1 MAKQLHI
8 ISGDDLAQHILDLKI
23 EGETVIWR
31 EMLCEGPTAT
41 ELGSQEFIALRT
53 EFLKENY
60 EISPE
65 DYKNQFLKELKKLT
79 SLNSYEEVVLW
90 FEFDLF
96 SHINMLA
103 AINHLLEKNLKVPVY
118 LVCSKKLKGEK
129 EQTVLSQLPLKDLE
143 NHYDNRIALSQADL
157 EMASLL
163 WQLYNENNPQKLKK
177 LIKEKTNFEYLSSC
191 LRAHIERFPNSQTG
205 LNSLEKNILKLIT
218 TNTITSID
226 HLLGYSLE
234 YQGYYGYGD
243 RQMQRVIDKLKIFYK
258 VGESKIEL
266 TPEGE
271 EALAGTRNFY
281 RVLKNEE
288 YLGGVKIYDFLYDA
302 ETHNI
307 LKL

>member
-31 EMLCEGPTAT
+31 EMLCEGPTVS

-60 EISPE
+60 QISPE
-65 DYKNQFLKELKKLT
+65 DYKIQFLKELKKLT
-79 SLNSYEEVVLW
+79 FYNTYEEVVLW

-103 AINHLLEKNLKVPVY
+103 AIHHLMENHLKVPVY

-129 EQTVLSQLPLKDLE
+129 EQTVLSQLPLKDLK
-143 NHYDNRIALSQADL
+143 NHYDNRIALAQDDL

-163 WQLYNENNPQKLKK
+163 WQLYNENYPQKLKK

-205 LNSLEKNILKLIT
+205 LNSLEKNILKLIAH
-218 TNTITSID
+218 NTITSMNQ
-226 HLLGYSLE
+226 LLGYSLE

-243 RQMQRVIDKLKIFYK
+243 RQMQRVLDKLKIFYK
-258 VGESKIEL
+258 PGEGKIEL

-271 EALAGTRNFY
+271 EALEGTRNFY
-281 RVLKNEE
+281 RVLKNDE
-288 YLGGVKIYDFLYDA
+288 YLGGAKIYDFLYDA

>member
-8 ISGDDLAQHILDLKI
+8 INGDDLAQHILDLKI
-23 EGETVIWR
+23 EGETIIWR

-41 ELGSQEFIALRT
+41 ELGSKDFIALRT
-53 EFLKENY
+53 KFLKDNY
-60 EISPE
+60 QISAE
-65 DYKNQFLKELKKLT
+65 DYKDQFLNELKKLT
-79 SLNSYEEVVLW
+79 FYNSYEEVVLW

-103 AINHLLEKNLKVPVY
+103 AINHLMENQLKVPVY

-129 EQTVLSQLPLKDLE
+129 EQTVLSQLPLKALE
-143 NHYDNRIALSQADL
+143 NHYEQRIALKQEDL

-163 WQLYNENNPQKLKK
+163 WQLYNESNPQKLKK

-218 TNTITSID
+218 TNTITSMNQ
-226 HLLGYSLE
+226 LLGYSLE

-243 RQMQRVIDKLKIFYK
+243 RQMQRVLDKLAIFYK
-258 VGESKIEL
+258 IGEDKIEL

-271 EALAGTRNFY
+271 EALEGTRNFY
-281 RVLKNEE
+281 RVLKNDE

>member
-8 ISGDDLAQHILDLKI
+8 ISGDDLAQHIRDLKI

-31 EMLCEGPTAT
+31 EMLCEGPTVS
-41 ELGSQEFIALRT
+41 ELGSQEFIAVRT

-60 EISPE
+60 QISPE

-79 SLNSYEEVVLW
+79 FYNTYEEVVLW

-103 AINHLLEKNLKVPVY
+103 AINHLMENHLKVPVY

-129 EQTVLSQLPLKDLE
+129 EQTILSQLPLKDLE
-143 NHYDNRIALSQADL
+143 NHYDNRIALSQGDL

-163 WQLYNENNPQKLKK
+163 WQLYNENNPQKLKT

-205 LNSLEKNILKLIT
+205 LNSLERNILKLIT
-218 TNTITSID
+218 TNTITSVNQ
-226 HLLGYSLE
+226 LLGYSLE

-243 RQMQRVIDKLKIFYK
+243 RQMQRVLDKLQIFYK
-258 VGESKIEL
+258 PAKDKIEL

-271 EALAGTRNFY
+271 EALKGTRNFY
-281 RVLKNEE
+281 RVLKNDE

>member
-8 ISGDDLAQHILDLKI
+8 INGDDLAQHILDLKI
-23 EGETVIWR
+23 GGEIVVWR
-31 EMLCEGPTAT
+31 EMLCEGPTAS
-41 ELGSQEFIALRT
+41 ELGSKEFIALRT
-53 EFLKENY
+53 KFLRENY
-60 EISPE
+60 QISAKDYE
-65 DYKNQFLKELKKLT
+65 DQFLKELKKLT
-79 SLNSYEEVVLW
+79 LYNSYEEVVLW

-103 AINHLLEKNLKVPVY
+103 AINHLMENQLKVPVF

-129 EQTVLSQLPLKDLE
+129 EQNVLSQLQLKALL
-143 NHYDNRIALSQADL
+143 NHYKQRISLKQDDL

-218 TNTITSID
+218 TSRITSLN

-243 RQMQRVIDKLKIFYK
+243 RQMQRVLDKLDIFYK
-258 VGESKIEL
+258 LGENKIEL
-266 TPEGE
+266 TSEGE
-271 EALAGTRNFY
+271 EALKGTRNFY

-288 YLGGVKIYDFLYDA
+288 YLGGVKIYNFLYDA